1 VRRAPLLGD
10 REREAVRQL
19 FADLERDVELALEL
33 GPSSEAVTVI
43 GGRRELE
50 PGEETIRLVQE
61 LVELSDRVR
70 VRLVEHDEPGRYPTL
85 AIGDGLRYHGL
96 PWGYEL
102 SSLVYGIAEA
112 GSTERALTDATRE
125 ALAGLRRDVELE
137 VYVTPT

>member
-1 VRRAPLLGD
+1 MSALLGE
-10 REREAVRQL
+10 REREAVRVL
-19 FADLERDVELALEL
+19 FAGIEQDVELALEL

-50 PGEETIRLVQE
+50 PGEQTTRLVQE
-61 LVELSDRVR
+61 LVELSDRLRVR
-70 VRLVEHDEPGRYPTL
+70 VVEHDEPGRYPTL

-102 SSLVYGIAEA
+102 SSLVYGIADA
-112 GSTERALTDATRE
+112 GRTERELAEATRE
-125 ALAGLRRDVELE
+125 ALGRLERDVELE

>member
-1 VRRAPLLGD
+1 MSDPLLGQ
-10 REREAVRQL
+10 REREAVREL
-19 FADLERDVELALEL
+19 FAGIEQEVELVLEL
-33 GPSSEAVTVI
+33 GPSAEAVTVI

-50 PGEETIRLVQE
+50 PGEETQRLVQE
-61 LVELSDRVR
+61 LVELSERVR
-70 VRLVEHDEPGRYPTL
+70 VHVVEHDEPGRYPAL

-112 GSTERALTDATRE
+112 GRTERDLSDATRE
-125 ALAGLRRDVELE
+125 ALGRLERDVALE

>member
-1 VRRAPLLGD
+1 MSALLLGE
-10 REREAVRQL
+10 REREAVREL
-19 FADLERDVELALEL
+19 FAGIEHDVDLVLEL

-50 PGEETIRLVQE
+50 PGEETRRLVQE

-70 VRLVEHDEPGRYPTL
+70 VRVVEHGEPGRYPTL
-85 AIGDGLRYHGL
+85 AIGDGLSYHGL

-112 GSTERALTDATRE
+112 GRSERDLADATRE
-125 ALAGLRRDVELE
+125 ALGRLERDVALE

>member
-1 VRRAPLLGD
+1 MSALLGE
-10 REREAVRQL
+10 REREAVREL
-19 FADLERDVELALEL
+19 FAGIEQDVELALEL

-50 PGEETIRLVQE
+50 PGEQTTRLVQE
-61 LVELSDRVR
+61 LVELSDRLRVR
-70 VRLVEHDEPGRYPTL
+70 VVEHDEPGRYPTL

-102 SSLVYGIAEA
+102 SSLVYGIADA
-112 GSTERALTDATRE
+112 GRTERELAEATRE
-125 ALAGLRRDVELE
+125 ALGRLERDVELE

>member
-1 VRRAPLLGD
+1 MTPLLGE
-10 REREAVRQL
+10 REREAVREL
-19 FADLERDVELALEL
+19 FAGIEHDVELVLEL

-50 PGEETIRLVQE
+50 PGEETARLVRE

-70 VRLVEHDEPGRYPTL
+70 VRVVEHDEPGRYPTL

-112 GSTERALTDATRE
+112 GRTERELASATRE
-125 ALAGLRRDVELE
+125 ALARLERDVALE

>member
-1 VRRAPLLGD
+1 MSALLGE
-10 REREAVRQL
+10 REREAVREL
-19 FADLERDVELALEL
+19 FAGIEQDVELALEL

-50 PGEETIRLVQE
+50 PGEQTTRLVHE

-70 VRLVEHDEPGRYPTL
+70 VRVVEHDEPGRYPTL

-102 SSLVYGIAEA
+102 SSLVYGIADA
-112 GSTERALTDATRE
+112 GRTERELAEATRE
-125 ALAGLRRDVELE
+125 ALGRLERDVELE

>member
-1 VRRAPLLGD
+1 MSDPLLGK
-10 REREAVRQL
+10 RELEAVREL
-19 FADLERDVELALEL
+19 FAGIEQEVELVLEL

-50 PGEETIRLVQE
+50 PGGETRRLVQE
-61 LVELSDRVR
+61 LDELSDRVR
-70 VRLVEHDEPGRYPTL
+70 VRVVEHDEPGRYPTL

-112 GSTERALTDATRE
+112 GRTERDLSDATRE
-125 ALAGLRRDVELE
+125 ALGRLERDVALE

>member
-1 VRRAPLLGD
+1 MTLLLGE
-10 REREAVRQL
+10 REREAVREL
-19 FADLERDVELALEL
+19 FAGIEHDVELVLEL

-50 PGEETIRLVQE
+50 PGEETARLVQE

-70 VRLVEHDEPGRYPTL
+70 VRVVEHDEPGRYPTL

-112 GSTERALTDATRE
+112 GRTERELASATRE
-125 ALAGLRRDVELE
+125 ALARLERDVALE

>member
-1 VRRAPLLGD
+1 MTPLLGE
-10 REREAVRQL
+10 REREAVREL
-19 FADLERDVELALEL
+19 FAGIEHDVELVLEL

-43 GGRRELE
+43 GGRRELD
-50 PGEETIRLVQE
+50 PGEETTRLVQE

-70 VRLVEHDEPGRYPTL
+70 LRVVEHDEPGRYPAL
-85 AIGDGLRYHGL
+85 AIANGLRYHGL

-112 GSTERALTDATRE
+112 GRSERELAEPTRE
-125 ALAGLRRDVELE
+125 ALARLERDVELE

>member
-1 VRRAPLLGD
+1 MSALLGE
-10 REREAVRQL
+10 REREAVREL
-19 FADLERDVELALEL
+19 FAGIEQDVELALEL

-50 PGEETIRLVQE
+50 PGEETTRLVQE
-61 LVELSDRVR
+61 LVELSDRIRVR
-70 VRLVEHDEPGRYPTL
+70 VVEHDEPGRYPTL

-102 SSLVYGIAEA
+102 SSLVYGIADA
-112 GSTERALTDATRE
+112 GRTERELAEATRE
-125 ALAGLRRDVELE
+125 ALGRLERDVELE

>member
-1 VRRAPLLGD
+1 MSALLGE
-10 REREAVRQL
+10 REREAVREL
-19 FADLERDVELALEL
+19 FAGIEQDVELALEL

-50 PGEETIRLVQE
+50 PGEQTRRLVQE

-70 VRLVEHDEPGRYPTL
+70 VRVVEHDEPGRYPTL
-85 AIGDGLRYHGL
+85 AIGAGLRYHGL

-102 SSLVYGIAEA
+102 SSLVYGIADA
-112 GSTERALTDATRE
+112 GRTERELAEATRE
-125 ALAGLRRDVELE
+125 ALGRLERDVELE

>member
-1 VRRAPLLGD
+1 MTPLLGE
-10 REREAVRQL
+10 REREAVREL
-19 FADLERDVELALEL
+19 FAGIEHDVELVLEL

-50 PGEETIRLVQE
+50 PGEETARLVQE

-70 VRLVEHDEPGRYPTL
+70 VRVVEHDEPGRYPTL

-112 GSTERALTDATRE
+112 GRTERVLANATRE
-125 ALAGLRRDVELE
+125 ALVRLERDVALE

>member
-1 VRRAPLLGD
+1 MTALLGE
-10 REREAVRQL
+10 REREAVREL
-19 FADLERDVELALEL
+19 FAAIEQDVELVLEL
-33 GPSSEAVTVI
+33 GPLSEAVTVI

-50 PGEETIRLVQE
+50 PGEETARLVQE

-70 VRLVEHDEPGRYPTL
+70 VRVVEHDEPGRYPTL

-112 GSTERALTDATRE
+112 GRTERELASATRE
-125 ALAGLRRDVELE
+125 ALARLERDVALE